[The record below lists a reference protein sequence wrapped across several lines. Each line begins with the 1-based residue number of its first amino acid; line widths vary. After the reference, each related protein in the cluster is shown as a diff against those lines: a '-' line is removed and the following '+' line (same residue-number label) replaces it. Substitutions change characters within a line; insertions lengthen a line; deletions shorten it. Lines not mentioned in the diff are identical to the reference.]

1 MGVRYNPGIVTEGLV
16 LCLDAADRAS
26 YSGSIEGGTLATW
39 TDLGGNGLDGTI
51 SGAVFNS
58 GSGGNIVFDGTNDYV
73 SLAAIGSNYYFGRT
87 DFSVEVWVKTTS
99 DGRNIALHRNG
110 AVTRYTLL
118 EIDSNAARLLMW
130 KHPASY
136 SIGAGTSTI
145 NDDKWHHIVGTRIE
159 SVPAVYIYV
168 DGALEGSGADN
179 ALDAPESSNWYLA
192 SQVGG
197 DKFMDGSI
205 SSFKIYNKALT
216 SKEVLQNYNAQR
228 GRFGV

>member
-1 MGVRYNPGIVTEGLV
+1 MAFFHSPNIVTDGLV
-16 LCLDAADRAS
+16 LCLDAADKTS
-26 YSGSIEGGTLATW
+26 YSGSIEGGTLPTW
-39 TDLGGNGLDGTI
+39 TDLGCNGLDGTI

-58 GSGGNIVFDGTNDYV
+58 GSSGNVVFDGINDYV
-73 SLAAIGSNYYFGRT
+73 SLAASSKYLFDTN
-87 DFSVEVWVKTTS
+87 DFSVEAWVKTTS
-99 DGRNIALHRNG
+99 EGRNIALHRNS
-110 AVTRYTLL
+110 AITRYINL

-145 NDDKWHHIVGTRIE
+145 NDDKWHHLVGTRIE

-179 ALDAPESSNWYLA
+179 ALNAPESSNWYLA

-205 SSFKIYNKALT
+205 SNFRIYEKAL
-216 SKEVLQNYNAQR
+216 SSREVLQNYNAHR

>member
-1 MGVRYNPGIVTEGLV
+1 MAVRGGPGIVTEGLV
-16 LCLDAADRAS
+16 LSLDAADKTS
-26 YSGSIEGGTLATW
+26 YSGSIEGGTLSTW

-58 GSGGNIVFDGTNDYV
+58 GSGGNIVFDGTDDYV
-73 SLAAIGSNYYFGRT
+73 SLAASSKYYFDT
-87 DFSVEVWVKTTS
+87 ADFSVEVWVKTTS
-99 DGRNIALHRNG
+99 DGRNIALHRNS
-110 AVTRYTLL
+110 AITRYTLL
-118 EIDSNAARLLMW
+118 EIDSNKARLLMW
-130 KHPASY
+130 RSSANY
-136 SIGAGTSTI
+136 SIGTGTSTI

-179 ALDAPESSNWYLA
+179 ALNAPESSNWYLA

-205 SSFKIYNKALT
+205 SDFKIYNKALT
-216 SKEVLQNYNAQR
+216 SKEVLQNFNAKR
-228 GRFGV
+228 SRFGV

>member
-1 MGVRYNPGIVTEGLV
+1 MAFFHSPNIVTDGLV
-16 LCLDAADRAS
+16 LCLDAADKTS

-51 SGAVFNS
+51 AGAVFNS
-58 GSGGNIVFDGTNDYV
+58 GSSGNIVFDGSDDYV
-73 SLAAIGSNYYFGRT
+73 SLAASSKYLFDTN

-99 DGRNIALHRNG
+99 DGRNIALHRNS

-145 NDDKWHHIVGTRIE
+145 NDDKWHHIVGIRIE

-168 DGALEGSGADN
+168 DGVLEGSGADN
-179 ALDAPESSNWYLA
+179 ALNAPESSNWYLA

-205 SSFKIYNKALT
+205 SNFRIYEKAL
-216 SKEVLQNYNAQR
+216 SSREVLQNYNAHR
-228 GRFGV
+228 GRFGI